1 MNNSQ
6 LLSLFMV
13 IIFAKTGFMEQA
25 FEYHKKLTSL
35 IPKIERLIR
44 TEGYIL
50 DSYIDEG
57 FFGYVFRA
65 RKIVEPKK
73 DKAIEIDKSVEDK
86 AIEIDKSVEYKAIK
100 IAWDWPR
107 NEDNPSFPLCTNYA
121 TQMKLAEDNS
131 DIFSPIKLVKMF
143 EIDPLEGEPEPK
155 YGICVVIMNIAV
167 QDLKKELNFLF
178 DNSDDNSAKEAKL
191 VTFIKSLVDMV
202 LKLNNSGYLHG
213 DISVG
218 NILLMNEKGKIVP
231 KLNDFDLMRKIEK
244 IRAKNETWCEKS
256 VFNEKVDVFDTV
268 KQIIKANSDLVSV
281 SDKTLKSLEELICR
295 KYLDFVK
302 KACPLV
308 TEEFLSKFTSIDRI
322 KFRV

>member
-1 MNNSQ
+1 MKLMNNSQ

-13 IIFAKTGFMEQA
+13 IIFANTGFMEQA

-65 RKIVEPKK
+65 RKIAEPKK
-73 DKAIEIDKSVEDK
+73 DKAIEIDKSVEHKAIEIDKSVEDK

-107 NEDNPSFPLCTNYA
+107 NEDSPSFPLCTNYA

-167 QDLKKELNFLF
+167 
-178 DNSDDNSAKEAKL
+178 
-191 VTFIKSLVDMV
+191 
-202 LKLNNSGYLHG
+202 
-213 DISVG
+213 
-218 NILLMNEKGKIVP
+218 
-231 KLNDFDLMRKIEK
+231 
-244 IRAKNETWCEKS
+244 
-256 VFNEKVDVFDTV
+256 
-268 KQIIKANSDLVSV
+268 
-281 SDKTLKSLEELICR
+281 
-295 KYLDFVK
+295 
-302 KACPLV
+302 
-308 TEEFLSKFTSIDRI
+308 
-322 KFRV
+322 